1 MAHAVVTSHDLFNA
15 WPPCVLYDFSSPNP
29 DDKILDLT
37 FSAQTKQHIS
47 ALSQL
52 RLVQCTVTCLA

>member
-52 RLVQCTVTCLA
+52 RL